1 MKKLFLLAIIALL
14 SITAY
19 AQHVP
24 NVMYGKP
31 KFAIPGGL
39 EGKNYAIIVKSN
51 KNRRAQIEA
60 MTSLMR
66 KYGIVDELKASEIDD
81 RTSEYTL
88 PFEIHQTV
96 DACGGIMGA
105 TYCAQ
110 PLILKGELRFE
121 FYENG
126 SMMMVVQNFSPLLLM
141 TTVKYDA
148 VNMEK
153 LSPALQ
159 EFIGEN
165 KAAASKRDPF
175 FKFLVWANVGL
186 DNMAE
191 FYRKLNDYFADVD
204 TKYKNYNALV
214 SGGEAE
220 WMTIERYYELLS
232 KSDAPGSKYASKWVK
247 KCMDEG
253 RMPGVP
259 EDRWQKSIRVVLDRL
274 FVGSNE
280 ALGGEIVGVAEDGN
294 ESWVNVDGKVLPVD
308 PKMRKKY
315 ENKGKTYVDFVND

>member
-1 MKKLFLLAIIALL
+1 MKKLFLLALVAFL

-24 NVMYGKP
+24 VLMYGNA

-39 EGKNYAIIVKSN
+39 EGKNYAIIVKSE

-66 KYGIVDELKASEIDD
+66 KYGIVDKLDVNEIDD
-81 RTSEYTL
+81 RTSEYTV
-88 PFEIHQTV
+88 PFEIRQTV
-96 DACGGIMGA
+96 DACGGMMGA

-126 SMMMVVQNFSPLLLM
+126 SMMMVVQNFSPLLLI

-148 VNMEK
+148 AYKEK
-153 LSPALQ
+153 LSPALE

-165 KAAASKRDPF
+165 QAAATQRSPF

-186 DNMAE
+186 DNMAD
-191 FYRKLNDYFADVD
+191 FYSKLDDYFADVD
-204 TKYKNYNALV
+204 TKFKNYDALV
-214 SGGEAE
+214 KGGEAE
-220 WMTIERYYELLS
+220 WMTTERYYELVS
-232 KSDAPGSKYASKWVK
+232 KSDVPGAKYAAPWVK

-259 EDRWQKSIRVVLDRL
+259 EDRWEKSIRIVLDRL

-280 ALGGEIVGVAEDGN
+280 ALGGEIVGVAEDGE

-308 PKMRKKY
+308 QKMRKKY
-315 ENKGKTYVDFVND
+315 EKKGKTYIDFVNE

>member
-1 MKKLFLLAIIALL
+1 MKKLFLLAIVAFI

-39 EGKNYAIIVKSN
+39 EGKNYAIIVKSD

-66 KYGIVDELKASEIDD
+66 KYGIVEEIKASEIDD
-81 RTSEYTL
+81 RTSEYTV
-88 PFEIHQTV
+88 PFEIHQAI
-96 DACGGIMGA
+96 DACGGIMGV

-126 SMMMVVQNFSPLLLM
+126 SMMMVVQNFSPLLLF

-148 VNMEK
+148 AYKEK
-153 LSPALQ
+153 LSPALR

-165 KAAASKRDPF
+165 QTAASQRSPF

-191 FYRKLNDYFADVD
+191 FYSKLDDYFADVD
-204 TKYKNYNALV
+204 TKFKNYDALV
-214 SGGEAE
+214 KGGEAE
-220 WMTIERYYELLS
+220 WMTIERYYGLLS
-232 KSDAPGSKYASKWVK
+232 KSDAPGAKYAAPWVK

-259 EDRWQKSIRVVLDRL
+259 EDRWEKSIRIVLDRL
-274 FVGSNE
+274 FVGSNV
-280 ALGGEIVGVAEDGN
+280 ALGGEIVGVAEDGI
-294 ESWVNVDGKVLPVD
+294 ESWENVNGKVLPVN

-315 ENKGKTYVDFVND
+315 EKNGKTYVDFVGE

>member
-1 MKKLFLLAIIALL
+1 MKKFFLLAIVAFL

-24 NVMYGKP
+24 IVMYGKP

-39 EGKNYAIIVKSN
+39 EGKNYAIIVKSD

-66 KYGIVDELKASEIDD
+66 KYDIVEELKVNEIDD
-81 RTSEYTL
+81 RTSEYTV

-96 DACGGIMGA
+96 DACGGMMGA

-148 VNMEK
+148 ANIEK

-165 KAAASKRDPF
+165 SAAASQRSPF

-191 FYRKLNDYFADVD
+191 FYKKLDDYFADVD
-204 TKYKNYNALV
+204 TKFKNYDALV
-214 SGGEAE
+214 KGGEAE
-220 WMTIERYYELLS
+220 WMTIERYHDLLS
-232 KSDAPGSKYASKWVK
+232 KSDAPGAKYAANWVK

-259 EDRWQKSIRVVLDRL
+259 EDRWEKSIRIVLDRL

-280 ALGGEIVGVAEDGN
+280 ALGGEIVGVAEDGK

-308 PKMRKKY
+308 SKMRKKY
-315 ENKGKTYVDFVND
+315 EKNGKTYVDFVND

>member
-1 MKKLFLLAIIALL
+1 MKKLFFLAIVAFL

-24 NVMYGKP
+24 NVMFGKP

-39 EGKNYAIIVKSN
+39 EGKNYAIIVKSD

-66 KYGIVDELKASEIDD
+66 KHGIVDKLKVNEIDD
-81 RTSEYTL
+81 RTSEYTV
-88 PFEIHQTV
+88 PFEIHQTI
-96 DACGGIMGA
+96 DACGGILGA
-105 TYCAQ
+105 TYCAP
-110 PLILKGELRFE
+110 PLKLQGELRFE

-126 SMMMVVQNFSPLLLM
+126 SMMMVVQNFSPLLLF

-148 VNMEK
+148 VNYEK

-159 EFIGEN
+159 EYISEN
-165 KAAASKRDPF
+165 SAAAGQRNPF

-186 DNMAE
+186 DNMAD
-191 FYRKLNDYFADVD
+191 FYKKLDDYFADVD
-204 TKYKNYNALV
+204 TKFKNYDALV
-214 SGGEAE
+214 KGHEAE
-220 WMTIERYYELLS
+220 WMTIQRYYDLIS
-232 KSDAPGSKYASKWVK
+232 KTDAPGAKYCSNWVK
-247 KCMDEG
+247 KCIDEG

-259 EDRWQKSIRVVLDRL
+259 EDRWEKSIRVVLDRL
-274 FVGSNE
+274 FIGSNE

-308 PKMRKKY
+308 AKMRKKY
-315 ENKGKTYVDFVND
+315 EKKGKTYVDFVND